1 MNQNKLSF
9 QSFDLKI
16 DEIAFNI
23 NTQDFEK
30 IQMIANYFAEHFK
43 CQTRFIDK
51 KEKTKKKLLYLRKP
65 YCVADFYIGEIDY
78 WKGTILR
85 FSGRNAA
92 IFYDRYKSL
101 NPQHFNPSIFNMN
114 FISLGRLDL
123 KYDRMITH
131 ADPSLINFLQETKL
145 KLLSNKVKVQ
155 LKGQSLKVWTRK
167 NSPKHYRTYLRENG
181 KEVRFELELKRKKA
195 KAYQHSFFR
204 QDFDEFEKSY
214 TYTYFKETSQ
224 IFDIDNLYLDW
235 FKREFRSVRQSQFL
249 IHQSLSTTYLTLQP
263 IYQDGR
269 TVDFYRFL
277 QLLKFIENLQS
288 QRASVAYGKA
298 TYRSYQFPLHDFLEF
313 TGYQKTN
320 YYQLEQL
327 KDFIISL
334 DKIPTFSTYFSD
346 EHYRGVTFFSFVDVQ
361 KQKNTWYVILVGCEE
376 LIDLFYPFPFHLP
389 QVFFTYR
396 SKYSLWAQVFV
407 LQVLAQRK
415 LQKRLNTQAFFSE
428 LSLGDSAYLEVK
440 KNLVV
445 VFNQLS
451 DSKIIQSDFTV
462 TNKNGKV
469 ITVSNL
475 TSNIISR
482 SKWIDFYE
490 NIGL

>member
-1 MNQNKLSF
+1 MKESKFNF
-9 QSFDLKI
+9 QSFDIKI

-23 NTQDFEK
+23 NTEDFDK

-51 KEKTKKKLLYLRKP
+51 KEKTKKKLVYLRKP

-101 NPQHFNPSIFNMN
+101 NPQHFDPSIFNMN

-131 ADPSLINFLQETKL
+131 ADPSLINFLQETEL

-214 TYTYFKETSQ
+214 THTYFKETSQ

-249 IHQSLSTTYLTLQP
+249 SRQSLSTTYLTLQP
-263 IYQDGR
+263 IYQDRR

-277 QLLKFIENLQS
+277 QLLKFIEGLES
-288 QRASVAYGKA
+288 QRSSVAYGKA
-298 TYRSYQFPLHDFLEF
+298 TYRSYKFPLHNFLEF

-320 YYQLEQL
+320 YYQLQQF

-346 EHYRGVTFFSFVDVQ
+346 EHYRGVTFFPFVDLQ
-361 KQKNTWYVILVGCEE
+361 KQKNTWHVILVGCEE

-389 QVFFTYR
+389 EVFLTYR

-407 LQVLAQRK
+407 LQTLAQKK
-415 LQKRLNTQAFFSE
+415 LQKRLKTQAFFSQ
-428 LSLGDSAYLEVK
+428 LSFGDSAYLQLK
-440 KNLVV
+440 ATLVV
-445 VFNQLS
+445 VLNQLR
-451 DSKIIQSDFTV
+451 DSKIIQSDFIV
-462 TNKNGKV
+462 TTKSGKV
-469 ITVSNL
+469 RTVSNL

-482 SKWIDFYE
+482 SKWVDFYE